1 MKKTTKLLALVCAM
15 LMLGSVLAGCS
26 STPAPAASAEATAA
40 PEESAAAEA
49 TAAPEES
56 AAAEGTASATPTLD
70 AIRERGQLILGTES
84 TYPPFEFIV
93 IENGQSVGAV
103 VARTGNQSGGE
114 EHLDILGAG
123 FDVMLAQKIAEKL
136 GVTLVTSEMA
146 FDSLIPAIQAGTI
159 DIAASMTPT
168 DERKQAVDFSENY
181 YETSNVFLVRKGEEG
196 NFTSAESFDGKTIGA
211 QVGTAQNDLVVN
223 DMTNAQSLLLP
234 KVTTLVQELKTGNI
248 DAICMEKP
256 AGDIYAAAYPDLVIA
271 DYVVADAA
279 GGVAFP
285 AAKGQDDLIA
295 FINETIEEL
304 KASGELEKLY
314 QEACAQ
320 AIDQLSE

>member
-26 STPAPAASAEATAA
+26 STPAPSASAEATAA

-84 TYPPFEFIV
+84 TYPPFEFII
-93 IENGQSVGAV
+93 IENGQSV
-103 VARTGNQSGGE
+103 
-114 EHLDILGAG
+114 GAG

-196 NFTSAESFDGKTIGA
+196 NFTSAESFGGKTIGA

-256 AGDIYAAAYPDLVIA
+256 VGDIYAAAYPDLILA
-271 DYVVADAA
+271 DYEVADAA

-304 KASGELEKLY
+304 KASGELDKLY

-320 AIDQLSE
+320 AIDQLGE

>member
-26 STPAPAASAEATAA
+26 STPAPSASAEATAA
-40 PEESAAAEA
+40 PEESAAVEA

-93 IENGQSVGAV
+93 IENGQSVGA
-103 VARTGNQSGGE
+103 
-114 EHLDILGAG
+114 G

-168 DERKQAVDFSENY
+168 DERKQVVDFSENY

-271 DYVVADAA
+271 NYVVADAA

>member
-26 STPAPAASAEATAA
+26 SAPAPSASAEATAA

-93 IENGQSVGAV
+93 IENGQSV
-103 VARTGNQSGGE
+103 
-114 EHLDILGAG
+114 GAG

>member
-15 LMLGSVLAGCS
+15 LMLGGVLAGCS
-26 STPAPAASAEATAA
+26 STPAPSAPAEATAA

-93 IENGQSVGAV
+93 IENGQSV
-103 VARTGNQSGGE
+103 
-114 EHLDILGAG
+114 GAG

>member
-26 STPAPAASAEATAA
+26 STPAPSASAEATAT

-93 IENGQSVGAV
+93 IENGQSVGA
-103 VARTGNQSGGE
+103 
-114 EHLDILGAG
+114 G
-123 FDVMLAQKIAEKL
+123 FDVMLAQKIADKL

>member
-26 STPAPAASAEATAA
+26 STPTPSASAEATAA
-40 PEESAAAEA
+40 PEESVAAEA

-93 IENGQSVGAV
+93 IENGQSV
-103 VARTGNQSGGE
+103 
-114 EHLDILGAG
+114 GAG

>member
-26 STPAPAASAEATAA
+26 STPTPSASVEATAA

-56 AAAEGTASATPTLD
+56 AAAEGAASATPTLN

-93 IENGQSVGAV
+93 IENGQSV
-103 VARTGNQSGGE
+103 
-114 EHLDILGAG
+114 GAG

>member
-15 LMLGSVLAGCS
+15 LMLGSVLAGCA
-26 STPAPAASAEATAA
+26 STPAPSASAEATAA

-49 TAAPEES
+49 TAAPDES

-93 IENGQSVGAV
+93 IENGQSVGA
-103 VARTGNQSGGE
+103 
-114 EHLDILGAG
+114 G
-123 FDVMLAQKIAEKL
+123 FDVMLAQKIADKL

>member
-26 STPAPAASAEATAA
+26 STPAPSASAEATAA

-84 TYPPFEFIV
+84 TYPPFEFII
-93 IENGQSVGAV
+93 IENGQSV
-103 VARTGNQSGGE
+103 
-114 EHLDILGAG
+114 GAG

-256 AGDIYAAAYPDLVIA
+256 AGDIYAAAYPDLVLA

>member
-26 STPAPAASAEATAA
+26 SSPAPSASAEATAA
-40 PEESAAAEA
+40 PEESVAAEA

-93 IENGQSVGAV
+93 IENGQSV
-103 VARTGNQSGGE
+103 
-114 EHLDILGAG
+114 GAG

>member
-26 STPAPAASAEATAA
+26 STPAPSASAEATAA

-84 TYPPFEFIV
+84 TYPPFEFII
-93 IENGQSVGAV
+93 IENGQSV
-103 VARTGNQSGGE
+103 
-114 EHLDILGAG
+114 GAG

-181 YETSNVFLVRKGEEG
+181 YETSNVFLVRKGEEA

-256 AGDIYAAAYPDLVIA
+256 AGDIYAAAYPDLVLA

>member
-26 STPAPAASAEATAA
+26 STPVPSAPAEATAA

-93 IENGQSVGAV
+93 IENGQSV
-103 VARTGNQSGGE
+103 
-114 EHLDILGAG
+114 GAG

-196 NFTSAESFDGKTIGA
+196 NFTSAESFD
-211 QVGTAQNDLVVN
+211 TAQNDLVVN

>member
-26 STPAPAASAEATAA
+26 STPAPSASAEATAA

-56 AAAEGTASATPTLD
+56 AAAEGTAAATPTLD

-93 IENGQSVGAV
+93 IENGQSV
-103 VARTGNQSGGE
+103 
-114 EHLDILGAG
+114 GAG

-285 AAKGQDDLIA
+285 AAKGQEDLVA
-295 FINETIEEL
+295 FINETLEEL

>member
-26 STPAPAASAEATAA
+26 STPAPSASAEATAT
-40 PEESAAAEA
+40 PEESVAAEA

-93 IENGQSVGAV
+93 IENGQSV
-103 VARTGNQSGGE
+103 
-114 EHLDILGAG
+114 GAG

>member
-26 STPAPAASAEATAA
+26 STPAPSASAEATAA
-40 PEESAAAEA
+40 PEESAAVEA

-93 IENGQSVGAV
+93 IENGQSV
-103 VARTGNQSGGE
+103 
-114 EHLDILGAG
+114 GAG

-320 AIDQLSE
+320 ATDQLSE

>member
-26 STPAPAASAEATAA
+26 STPSPSASAEATAA
-40 PEESAAAEA
+40 PEESVAAEA

-93 IENGQSVGAV
+93 IENGQSV
-103 VARTGNQSGGE
+103 
-114 EHLDILGAG
+114 GAG

>member
-26 STPAPAASAEATAA
+26 STPAPSASAEATAA

-49 TAAPEES
+49 TAVPEES

-93 IENGQSVGAV
+93 IENGQSV
-103 VARTGNQSGGE
+103 
-114 EHLDILGAG
+114 GAG

>member
-26 STPAPAASAEATAA
+26 STPAPSASAEATAA

-56 AAAEGTASATPTLD
+56 AAAEGTTSATPTLD

-93 IENGQSVGAV
+93 IENGQSVGA
-103 VARTGNQSGGE
+103 
-114 EHLDILGAG
+114 G
-123 FDVMLAQKIAEKL
+123 FDVMLAQKIADKL

>member
-15 LMLGSVLAGCS
+15 LMLGSALAGCS
-26 STPAPAASAEATAA
+26 STPVPSAPAEATAA

-93 IENGQSVGAV
+93 IENGQSV
-103 VARTGNQSGGE
+103 
-114 EHLDILGAG
+114 GAG

>member
-26 STPAPAASAEATAA
+26 STPAPSASAEATAA

-93 IENGQSVGAV
+93 IENGQSV
-103 VARTGNQSGGE
+103 
-114 EHLDILGAG
+114 GAG

-223 DMTNAQSLLLP
+223 DMSNAQSLLLP

>member
-26 STPAPAASAEATAA
+26 STPTPSASVEATAA

-93 IENGQSVGAV
+93 IENGQSV
-103 VARTGNQSGGE
+103 
-114 EHLDILGAG
+114 GAG

-320 AIDQLSE
+320 DIDQLSE

>member
-1 MKKTTKLLALVCAM
+1 MQAALP
-15 LMLGSVLAGCS
+15 
-26 STPAPAASAEATAA
+26 TPVPSAPAEATAA

-93 IENGQSVGAV
+93 IENGQSV
-103 VARTGNQSGGE
+103 
-114 EHLDILGAG
+114 GAG

>member
-26 STPAPAASAEATAA
+26 STPSPSASAEATAA
-40 PEESAAAEA
+40 PEESVAAEA

-93 IENGQSVGAV
+93 IENGQSV
-103 VARTGNQSGGE
+103 
-114 EHLDILGAG
+114 GAG

-256 AGDIYAAAYPDLVIA
+256 VGDIYIAAYPDLA
-271 DYVVADAA
+271 LAEYEVADAA

-320 AIDQLSE
+320 AIDQLGE

>member
-15 LMLGSVLAGCS
+15 LMLVSVLAGCS
-26 STPAPAASAEATAA
+26 STPAPSASAEATATPEA
-40 PEESAAAEA
+40 TAEESAAPEE
-49 TAAPEES
+49 TAAATDE
-56 AAAEGTASATPTLD
+56 AASATPTLD

-93 IENGQSVGAV
+93 IENGQSVGV
-103 VARTGNQSGGE
+103 
-114 EHLDILGAG
+114 G
-123 FDVMLAQKIAEKL
+123 FDVLLAQKIAEKL
-136 GVTLVTSEMA
+136 GVELVTSEMA

-159 DIAASMTPT
+159 DLAGSITPT

-196 NFTSAESFDGKTIGA
+196 NFTAAESFDGKTIGA

-234 KVTTLVQELKTGNI
+234 KVTTLIQELKTGNI
-248 DAICMEKP
+248 DAICVEKP
-256 AGDIYAAAYPDLVIA
+256 VGDIYVAAYPDLAIA
-271 DYVVADAA
+271 NYEVADAA

-285 AAKGQDDLIA
+285 VAKGNDDLVA
-295 FINETIEEL
+295 FINETLDEL
-304 KASGELEKLY
+304 KASGELDKLY

-320 AIDQLSE
+320 AIDQLGE

>member
-26 STPAPAASAEATAA
+26 SSPAPSASVEATAA

-93 IENGQSVGAV
+93 IENGQSV
-103 VARTGNQSGGE
+103 
-114 EHLDILGAG
+114 GAG

>member
-26 STPAPAASAEATAA
+26 STPAPSASAEATAT
-40 PEESAAAEA
+40 PEESVAAEA

-93 IENGQSVGAV
+93 IENGQSV
-103 VARTGNQSGGE
+103 
-114 EHLDILGAG
+114 GAG

-295 FINETIEEL
+295 FINETIKEL

>member
-26 STPAPAASAEATAA
+26 STPAPSASAEATAA
-40 PEESAAAEA
+40 PEESAAVEA

-93 IENGQSVGAV
+93 IENGQSVGA
-103 VARTGNQSGGE
+103 
-114 EHLDILGAG
+114 G
-123 FDVMLAQKIAEKL
+123 FDVMLAQKIADKL

-256 AGDIYAAAYPDLVIA
+256 TGDIYAAAYPDLVIA

>member
-15 LMLGSVLAGCS
+15 LMLGSVLAGYS
-26 STPAPAASAEATAA
+26 STPAPSASAEATAA

-93 IENGQSVGAV
+93 IENGQSV
-103 VARTGNQSGGE
+103 
-114 EHLDILGAG
+114 GAG

-181 YETSNVFLVRKGEEG
+181 YETSNVFLVRKDEEG

>member
-26 STPAPAASAEATAA
+26 STPAPSASAEATAA

-49 TAAPEES
+49 TTAPEES

-93 IENGQSVGAV
+93 IENGQSV
-103 VARTGNQSGGE
+103 
-114 EHLDILGAG
+114 GAG

>member
-26 STPAPAASAEATAA
+26 STPAPSASAEATVA

-93 IENGQSVGAV
+93 IENGQSV
-103 VARTGNQSGGE
+103 
-114 EHLDILGAG
+114 GAG

>member
-26 STPAPAASAEATAA
+26 STPAPSASAEATAT
-40 PEESAAAEA
+40 PEESIAAEA

-93 IENGQSVGAV
+93 IENGQSV
-103 VARTGNQSGGE
+103 
-114 EHLDILGAG
+114 GAG

>member
-26 STPAPAASAEATAA
+26 STPAPSASAEATAV

-93 IENGQSVGAV
+93 IENGQSVGA
-103 VARTGNQSGGE
+103 
-114 EHLDILGAG
+114 G
-123 FDVMLAQKIAEKL
+123 FDVMLAQKIADKL

>member
-26 STPAPAASAEATAA
+26 STPSPSASAEATAA
-40 PEESAAAEA
+40 PEESVAAEA

-93 IENGQSVGAV
+93 IENGQSV
-103 VARTGNQSGGE
+103 
-114 EHLDILGAG
+114 GAG

-223 DMTNAQSLLLP
+223 DMTKAQSLLLP

-304 KASGELEKLY
+304 KASGELEKFY

>member
-93 IENGQSVGAV
+93 IENGQSV
-103 VARTGNQSGGE
+103 
-114 EHLDILGAG
+114 GAG

>member
-26 STPAPAASAEATAA
+26 STPAPSASAEVTAA

-93 IENGQSVGAV
+93 IENGQSVGV
-103 VARTGNQSGGE
+103 
-114 EHLDILGAG
+114 G
-123 FDVMLAQKIAEKL
+123 FDVMLAQKIADKL

-168 DERKQAVDFSENY
+168 NERKQAVDFSENY

-256 AGDIYAAAYPDLVIA
+256 AGDIYAAAYPDLVVA

>member
-26 STPAPAASAEATAA
+26 STPAPSASAEATAA
-40 PEESAAAEA
+40 PEESVAAEA

-56 AAAEGTASATPTLD
+56 AAAEGTTSATPTLD

-93 IENGQSVGAV
+93 IENGQSVGA
-103 VARTGNQSGGE
+103 
-114 EHLDILGAG
+114 G
-123 FDVMLAQKIAEKL
+123 FDVMLAQKIADKL

-256 AGDIYAAAYPDLVIA
+256 AGDIYAAAYPDLVVA

>member
-26 STPAPAASAEATAA
+26 STPAPSASAEATAA

-49 TAAPEES
+49 TTAPEES

-93 IENGQSVGAV
+93 IENGQSV
-103 VARTGNQSGGE
+103 
-114 EHLDILGAG
+114 GAG

-256 AGDIYAAAYPDLVIA
+256 TGDIYAAAYPDLVIA

>member
-26 STPAPAASAEATAA
+26 STPAPSASAEATAA

-93 IENGQSVGAV
+93 IENGQSV
-103 VARTGNQSGGE
+103 
-114 EHLDILGAG
+114 GAG

-256 AGDIYAAAYPDLVIA
+256 AGDIYAAAYPDLVVA

>member
-26 STPAPAASAEATAA
+26 STPAPSASAEATAA
-40 PEESAAAEA
+40 PEESVAAEA

-93 IENGQSVGAV
+93 IENGQSV
-103 VARTGNQSGGE
+103 
-114 EHLDILGAG
+114 GAG

-256 AGDIYAAAYPDLVIA
+256 TGDIYAAAYPDLVIA